1 MKFILRA
8 SMAGAALLALAAGC
22 SDLYGPD
29 QESLSEGG
37 QASPIINGSTA
48 SAYPESALVNMS
60 KNGQVVAACSGS
72 VIAPSV
78 VLTAGHCVA
87 GFTGWSVRAPFAQNQ
102 TSTSTSGET
111 FDWKDTGSE
120 NVNPN
125 AHDIGL
131 VYLASP
137 INLATFPALAGS
149 ALADGSQVVDLGRI
163 NNGTLSSTALFV
175 SSAIT
180 VRGAANQGFP
190 FDYVSTDVIESGDS
204 GGPVEVPGLPSPH
217 KIVAVNSGAGSGT
230 QVLARVDLLASWIA
244 GKIAAH
250 GGGGNTTTPPPTTPP
265 PPPPPPPPATCKGPT
280 EVEPNNDFQHP
291 NALGASV
298 CGTIGAGDAQDWYSW
313 SIAGATPYRVQL
325 TASGDAAI
333 AMWKNVG
340 GTFRQ
345 VAGTSNTLIA
355 NTASGAGSYVVAVFS
370 STGQSQS
377 YTLTLTK

>member
-8 SMAGAALLALAAGC
+8 SMAGVALLALVTGC

-37 QASPIINGSTA
+37 QSSPIINGSTA

-102 TSTSTSGET
+102 TATATAGET

-120 NVNPN
+120 NVDPN

-137 INLATFPALAGS
+137 INLSSFPALASS

-163 NNGTLSSTALFV
+163 NNGTLSNTALFV